1 MPSRRSVTGAMNG
14 NAIHCFTFEGIFRQ
28 HMITKGRS
36 RDTAYFS
43 MLDSEWPVRKHNFER
58 WLSPENFN
66 PGGRQKTSLA
76 AMNNQQA

>member
-1 MPSRRSVTGAMNG
+1 
-14 NAIHCFTFEGIFRQ
+14 
-28 HMITKGRS
+28 MITKGRS